1 MLWHRSPIWLGLQVT
16 LMIRKTL
23 GDLLVDRNLASRQ
36 QINAA
41 LAYQAAAGKPLGEIM
56 LELGFVSESELT
68 TALAEQQQVDVW
80 DLRMNPP
87 DPEALRL
94 LSAEFCVNNLLIPV
108 QIIDSTLVVA
118 MRNPGDLELVD
129 RICSATRLRITAVQA
144 SDAALASV
152 LQRLFGNDPSL
163 RESVDS
169 FVTRALADLGID
181 QADASAEHGE
191 PTDEETR
198 PVIGLVD
205 QIITDAITMGASDI
219 HIEPREDRVELRYRI
234 NGLLVPIRVIPS
246 SLIRMVVARIK
257 IMADLD
263 ITIRRHPQDGRI
275 EFRRERVST
284 DLRVSCLPTQFGSR
298 VVMRV
303 LDRSVAIKKLD
314 ELGFNPRNAKLFRKL
329 IQKPHGV
336 ILVTG
341 PTGSGKTTTL
351 YAAVNEIK
359 NSTTNFMTCEDPI
372 EYSLD
377 GVNQSQ
383 VDERSGLTFAAQLR
397 AILRQDPDAILVGEI
412 RDGETAETAM
422 RAAMTGHLVLSTLH
436 CNDAASS
443 IARLTNMG
451 VEPFLLS
458 TSISGVV
465 AQRLL
470 RVLCTCAQKV
480 EPSEE
485 DLQTLHALGAK
496 QVDHV
501 WEPVGCEACHHT
513 GYSGRVAVHEVMPVS
528 EHVAALIAKGCPTEE
543 LRAAAAIFGYRP
555 MYEDAL
561 ARVLS
566 GKTSLAEARRLVA
579 FDDFERYDEESEA
592 EDLPLAS

>member
-1 MLWHRSPIWLGLQVT
+1 
-16 LMIRKTL
+16 MIRNTL
-23 GDLLVDRNLASRQ
+23 GDLLVERNFASRQ

-56 LELGFVSESELT
+56 LELGFVTESELT
-68 TALAEQQQVDVW
+68 EALAAQQHVDVW

-87 DPEALRL
+87 DPEAVRL
-94 LSAEFCVNNLLIPV
+94 VSSEFCVTNLLVPV
-108 QIIDSTLVVA
+108 KIVGNELIVA
-118 MRNPGDLELVD
+118 MRNPGDLEVVD
-129 RICSATRLRITAVQA
+129 RVCSATRLRITPVQA
-144 SDAALASV
+144 SDKALAAI

-169 FVTRALADLGID
+169 FVMRALADLGSD
-181 QADASAEHGE
+181 QLETPNVYGDVSE
-191 PTDEETR
+191 DEETR

-205 QIITDAITMGASDI
+205 QIITDAIQMGASDI
-219 HIEPREDRVELRYRI
+219 HLEPRQDRVELRYRI
-234 NGLLVPIRVIPS
+234 NGMLVPIRVIPS

-275 EFRRERVST
+275 EFRRDNMST

-303 LDRSVAIKKLD
+303 LDRTVAIKKLD
-314 ELGFNPRNAKLFRKL
+314 ELGFNTRNAKLFRKL

-359 NSTTNFMTCEDPI
+359 DSATNFMTCEDPI

-436 CNDAASS
+436 CNDAPSAV
-443 IARLTNMG
+443 ARLTNMG

-458 TSISGVV
+458 TSLSGVV

-470 RVLCTCAQKV
+470 RVLCKCKKQIK
-480 EPSEE
+480 PSEE
-485 DLQTLHALGAK
+485 DMQTLRALGAK
-496 QVDHV
+496 DVPHI
-501 WEPVGCEACHHT
+501 WAPAGCEACHHT
-513 GYSGRVAVHEVMPVS
+513 GYAGRVAVHEVMPVS
-528 EHVAALIAKGCPTEE
+528 EHVSALIAKGGSSED
-543 LRAAAAIFGYRP
+543 LRAAASIFGFRP

-561 ARVLS
+561 ARVLE
-566 GKTSLAEARRLVA
+566 GMTSLAEACRLVA
-579 FDDFERYDEESEA
+579 FDDFERYDDEPV
-592 EDLPLAS
+592 DLPLAS